1 MNQLILDSIS
11 SMVRINYIVDREVGK
26 LLQREQTSKS
36 FKSVTNLPEEVDTR
50 VGAKVMFL
58 DNSLIGLSISN
69 GSTGIVTDV
78 TITGQPKVA
87 FPTVN
92 GIEVAVLT
100 LWYIEVVGH

>member
-1 MNQLILDSIS
+1 VLNSIS
-11 SMVRINYIVDREVGK
+11 SIARINYAVDREGGK

-58 DNSLIGLSISN
+58 DNSLIALGISN
-69 GSTGIVTDV
+69 GTTGIVTDV
-78 TITGQPKVA
+78 MINGQPRVA

-92 GIEVAVLT
+92 GIEVGVLE
-100 LWYIEVVGH
+100 I